1 MRSAVVREKASERG
15 SGYERERENRL
26 CTKGRIKKKSKFLL
40 AFHPYHSKFG
50 TVLFIHAKVFN
61 I

>member
-1 MRSAVVREKASERG
+1 MREEVGMRERG
-15 SGYERERENRL
+15 
-26 CTKGRIKKKSKFLL
+26 RIGVVQKEELKKKSKFFL

-61 I
+61 V